1 MKILSG
7 KKLRLVIFG
16 LLVIAV
22 LGFLVSQP
30 NRSHYEDKEILSI
43 GNSGKVIQISARSQ
57 ITKRDS
63 DKDGLKDWEEE
74 LWGTNPNNPDTDED
88 GTNDGDEVDDNRNP
102 TVAGPDDVFQG
113 DIFIKQSSSDFSSG
127 GLTET
132 EKFSQEFF
140 AEYLSLKQSGVD
152 LNEQEVQD
160 FLINSTFEKAQVE
173 IKKDSY
179 TPTDLNIIQDDSVD
193 AIKKYGNEMGNII
206 ITYSIESENEAV
218 ILKRALEN
226 NDKEEIKKLEPIITA
241 YKNHLDKF
249 LNVPVPQSATITH
262 LKIINSFSLI
272 ASTIEGMRA
281 VFSDPLIALNSVA
294 VYQDNAQELGDSF
307 LGSNEYFKIKDI
319 SFDKNEAGYVF
330 THLII

>member
-1 MKILSG
+1 
-7 KKLRLVIFG
+7 
-16 LLVIAV
+16 
-22 LGFLVSQP
+22 
-30 NRSHYEDKEILSI
+30 
-43 GNSGKVIQISARSQ
+43 
-57 ITKRDS
+57 
-63 DKDGLKDWEEE
+63 
-74 LWGTNPNNPDTDED
+74 
-88 GTNDGDEVDDNRNP
+88 
-102 TVAGPDDVFQG
+102 
-113 DIFIKQSSSDFSSG
+113 
-127 GLTET
+127 
-132 EKFSQEFF
+132 
-140 AEYLSLKQSGVD
+140 
-152 LNEQEVQD
+152 
-160 FLINSTFEKAQVE
+160 
-173 IKKDSY
+173 
-179 TPTDLNIIQDDSVD
+179 
-193 AIKKYGNEMGNII
+193 MGNII